1 MIRTIIV
8 LCFVFIGSWYSLY
21 GPYYAL
27 LFYVWNAYFRPE
39 NWLWNNIL
47 AGLNLSFVIGVYLIF
62 STLLSGKKLIFN
74 GHIFLISIFL
84 VQTFVSSLYSSFFDY
99 SFPYWVE
106 FFKVITVGY
115 LMVVLI
121 DDFSKLRKLLL
132 VIALSLGFEG
142 AKQGWYYLATSP
154 GWPNPNPLPFLGDN
168 NGVALGM
175 LMVVPLII
183 LLAQTTPHRWA
194 RFFYVFLLIGVVY
207 RALSTYSRGGFLT
220 CVVLAIM
227 YCFQANRRMRAFLAV
242 LSLVLLIIP
251 VLPDSFWDR
260 MRTIETYQE
269 DEDASA
275 LGRLHYWQV
284 AILMAENHPILG
296 VGFNAYNPSYDGYDF
311 SKGQYGYQRSV
322 HSSFFGVLAELGY
335 PGLVFY
341 VMILLMALH
350 SCTTISKYSSSKL
363 TPLSSEILHFK
374 LTASAVRIGLVA
386 FLVGGSFLPFQYQE
400 MLWHYIF
407 ITLVLKNIALR
418 KKVSQNLD
426 NK

>member
-1 MIRTIIV
+1 MVRTIIV

-39 NWLWNNIL
+39 NWLWNNFL

-142 AKQGWYYLATSP
+142 AKQGWYYLAVSP
-154 GWPNPNPLPFLGDN
+154 GWSNPNPLPFLGDN

-183 LLAQTTPHRWA
+183 LLAQTTSHRWA

-242 LSLVLLIIP
+242 SSLVLLIIP
-251 VLPDSFWDR
+251 ILPDSFWDR

-335 PGLVFY
+335 PGLIFY

-363 TPLSSEILHFK
+363 TSLPSEILHFK
-374 LTASAVRIGLVA
+374 LTASAVRIGLTA